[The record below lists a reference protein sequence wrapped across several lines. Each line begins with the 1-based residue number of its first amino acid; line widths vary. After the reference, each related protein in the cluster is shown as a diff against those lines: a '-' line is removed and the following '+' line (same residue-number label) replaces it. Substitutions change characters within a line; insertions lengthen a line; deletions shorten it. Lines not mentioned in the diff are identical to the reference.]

1 MNFGEYIT
9 RSYESPH
16 WGQNKLFFVSRLCD
30 FALSDSNRSKNKAVK
45 RVNSWS
51 RFNRDSR

>member
-1 MNFGEYIT
+1 MNFGESII

-16 WGQNKLFFVSRLCD
+16 WGQNKLIFVSRLCE

-45 RVNSWS
+45 RVNS
-51 RFNRDSR
+51 